1 MDKGNYLR
9 TEIEKTGIYLEDKQ
23 VQQFLVYYEL
33 LTEWNKVMNLTAIT
47 DFKEVVQKHFVDSL
61 SLIKAVDGSFL
72 QKKGISMIDIGTGA
86 GFPGIPLKIV
96 FPNLKVTLLDSLNKR
111 IKFLNEV
118 TGKLE
123 LRNITAIHGR
133 AEDFAKQKEYREQF
147 DLSVS
152 RAVANL
158 ATLSEYSLPY
168 VKKGGFFF
176 SYKAEDIEEEIE
188 LSRNAIKILGGR
200 IDEVIKFN
208 LPDSDVK
215 RAIVKIEKNNF
226 TNKKYPRKAGIPSKE
241 PLS

>member
-9 TEIEKTGIYLEDKQ
+9 TEIEKIGIYLEDKQ

-47 DFKEVVQKHFVDSL
+47 DFKEIVQKHFVDSL
-61 SLIKAVDGSFL
+61 SLIKAVDESFL

-96 FPNLKVTLLDSLNKR
+96 FSDLKVTLLDSLNKR

-147 DLSVS
+147 DLSIS

-188 LSRNAIKILGGR
+188 LSKNAIKILGGR